1 MATSF
6 VNDLNALANSLSG
19 AAQSV
24 AGLYQTRVQL
34 ETMRLQSEL
43 KAKDDEFLSR
53 LYLDENDPNKIT
65 IDNWDTA
72 LNNHKMEQENIL
84 NDQRWKRVAGAV
96 RTNVA
101 PQVSGFNERFAKAMY
116 TQERQWVQ
124 SETLGQIEVA
134 AKNGQTEEVKNLFKS
149 SNESR
154 LWDDPRKA
162 KADEMRLVTA
172 SEVSRVTRDLASGVQ
187 DQAEPV
193 QLETGQVVDEL
204 KGTAYERAVSYIN
217 KSTDDHDAKISLLA
231 QEKARS
237 DAATKSFN
245 SMIEDQMKEDI
256 RKAGKVDI
264 GLIRASIEDAKSS
277 GYVNMADIKAAEA
290 RYDSYVFEQSV
301 YPVESAISTH
311 KQLYQEDVV
320 PEKAETTLVNNIKA
334 WANEPEN
341 KGNAQAQKYANDK
354 IEEVR
359 NYSQEHKDT
368 ETKPEDPRYY
378 AEIEAL
384 RPYLQAA
391 TDKSPIA
398 AASRLGKIMEQLRKD
413 VINEQASPHLLR
425 YATDLQV
432 QFMGSAGPAA
442 KETLELLNNDK
453 DAAATFY
460 GAVNAVGQQNSE
472 MGKLFR
478 RVLDGKGN
486 ANDDAVFETLTS
498 RMMEGLKQ
506 DMKEKGFDKTKA
518 ADGMRRV
525 AIELAETA
533 SATKV
538 LPGAQ
543 SLEGFFGI
551 ERDLAKFYQ
560 TASSPQNTQSSIRS
574 IYSEQ
579 YRTVEANVSS
589 MISKKLGGQFSLM
602 ADPNNEDAYI
612 VKAKGKQYNLTS
624 DGKSFYLVSGKE
636 SIKLDTLKEVET
648 ASEKETLAAE
658 AKARQSMA
666 TDSQK
671 AQVEARLNP
680 YGKPRK

>member
-43 KAKDDEFLSR
+43 QAKDDEFLSR
-53 LYLDENDPNKIT
+53 LYLPEGDPNKIT

-72 LNNHKMEQENIL
+72 LNNHKMEQDNIL

-124 SETLGQIEVA
+124 SEALGQAEVA
-134 AKNGQTEEVKNLFKS
+134 AKSGDTEAVKNFFKS
-149 SNESR
+149 ANESR

-162 KADEMRLVTA
+162 KLDEMRLVTA

-187 DQAEPV
+187 NQAESV

-204 KGTAYERAVSYIN
+204 RGTAYERAVSYIN
-217 KSTDDHDAKISLLA
+217 ENTDDVDAKTTLLA
-231 QEKARS
+231 QEKARA

-256 RKAGKVDI
+256 RSAGQVNV
-264 GLIRASIEDAKSS
+264 GLIKASIEDAKAG
-277 GYVNMADIKAAEA
+277 GYVNMADIRAAEA

-301 YPVESAISTH
+301 APYEKMIADHFTR
-311 KQLYQEDVV
+311 YQEDVV
-320 PEKAETTLVNNIKA
+320 PLGSENAVIKELEKAASSEAFSGNVKAQEFFKSRIKT
-334 WANEPEN
+334 
-341 KGNAQAQKYANDK
+341 
-354 IEEVR
+354 VR
-359 NYSQEHKDT
+359 DYSQEHKDAG
-368 ETKPEDPRYY
+368 EKPSDPRYY

-398 AASRLGKIMEQLRKD
+398 ASARLGKVMSQLRQD
-413 VINEQASPHLLR
+413 VIDEKASPSLLR
-425 YATDLQV
+425 YTTDLQV
-432 QFMGSAGPAA
+432 EFMNSAGPAA
-442 KETLELLNNDK
+442 KETLELLDRDK

-460 GAVNAVGQQNSE
+460 GAMNAVGQQNSE

-560 TASSPQNTQSSIRS
+560 TVSSPQNTQSSIRS
-574 IYSEQ
+574 IYAEQ
-579 YRTVEANVSS
+579 YRTMDANVSS

-636 SIKLDTLKEVET
+636 SIKLDTPKEAET
-648 ASEKETLAAE
+648 ESKKEALSAE
-658 AKARQSMA
+658 AKAKQSKA
-666 TDSQK
+666 TESQK
-671 AQVEARLNP
+671 AQAEARLNP
-680 YGKPRK
+680 YGEPRK